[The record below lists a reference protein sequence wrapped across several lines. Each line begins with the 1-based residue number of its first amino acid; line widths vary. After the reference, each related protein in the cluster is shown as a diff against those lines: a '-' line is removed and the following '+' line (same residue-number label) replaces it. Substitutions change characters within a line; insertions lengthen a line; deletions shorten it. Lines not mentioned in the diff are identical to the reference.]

1 MTPGRGPKGGE
12 QNGAVISD
20 VKTSVLNKTHRFVV
34 QPEGHP
40 GYHDNE
46 EGGDVDGDDVVGDL
60 PPESH
65 VHGEAAVG
73 AGGGGHV
80 AVAVL
85 EAVQLEAAGEE
96 EVLDKLHGLL

>member
-1 MTPGRGPKGGE
+1 M
-12 QNGAVISD
+12 
-20 VKTSVLNKTHRFVV
+20 V

-40 GYHDNE
+40 GYHDDE

-65 VHGEAAVG
+65 VHGEAAIG

-85 EAVQLEAAGEE
+85 EAVQLEAARQE
-96 EVLDKLHGLL
+96 EVLDELHGLLGLPLVDEVPRSPTVYKETVKSVVLAVAHY